1 MQSAA
6 VGGQFC
12 RSCSGFSW
20 EQVPMEGILPNVFL
34 WSALRGMWEA
44 PDVFIRPSQTKVCFA
59 RIESWSSASEIG
71 ISSKSKTTRKYND
84 FRGGE
89 EGGRGRVDWGQLGPS
104 WSSNSSGDENC
115 LWCEDMDWRCAIF
128 SEVGS
133 KNEFWESCQS
143 INLNWRTEKKD
154 IRKQFEWKF
163 LRSKKVG
170 RKATEVFQEEFCEFR
185 AVVAT
190 DVFSV
195 IHKNLLGFTLDSR
208 TNFCD
213 ADAGGYLG
221 QEATEVGLFKGVTYT
236 ARFKMGVISFE

>member
-1 MQSAA
+1 MVYLSHCFVCFIYFEQGTEDSDNSLMQSAA

-89 EGGRGRVDWGQLGPS
+89 EGRRDELTGVNWGPVDPATHQATKIACAHPPS
-104 WSSNSSGDENC
+104 LSFGEQ
-115 LWCEDMDWRCAIF
+115 F
-128 SEVGS
+128 S
-133 KNEFWESCQS
+133 
-143 INLNWRTEKKD
+143 
-154 IRKQFEWKF
+154 
-163 LRSKKVG
+163 
-170 RKATEVFQEEFCEFR
+170 
-185 AVVAT
+185 
-190 DVFSV
+190 
-195 IHKNLLGFTLDSR
+195 
-208 TNFCD
+208 
-213 ADAGGYLG
+213 
-221 QEATEVGLFKGVTYT
+221 
-236 ARFKMGVISFE
+236 

>member
-6 VGGQFC
+6 VSGQSGRF
-12 RSCSGFSW
+12 CSGFYW
-20 EQVPMEGILPNVFL
+20 KQVPMEGILPNLFL

-115 LWCEDMDWRCAIF
+115 LCPPSLPFIWWAIF
-128 SEVGS
+128 VGQGS
-133 KNEFWESCQS
+133 LSGGMF
-143 INLNWRTEKKD
+143 
-154 IRKQFEWKF
+154 
-163 LRSKKVG
+163 G
-170 RKATEVFQEEFCEFR
+170 
-185 AVVAT
+185 
-190 DVFSV
+190 DVRHAGCLHPPV
-195 IHKNLLGFTLDSR
+195 
-208 TNFCD
+208 TNK
-213 ADAGGYLG
+213 
-221 QEATEVGLFKGVTYT
+221 GLFCQDRILELRIGNRYFLKVEDDEE
-236 ARFKMGVISFE
+236 I